1 MIFVQVSGGSASN
14 HMIYG
19 TDELVRQ
26 AARQEQDKR
35 GKYPV
40 GFMYGTEAATRVG
53 KHVPNTKSNN
63 ALMLEERT

>member
-1 MIFVQVSGGSASN
+1 
-14 HMIYG
+14 MIYG

-35 GKYPV
+35 GKDPV

-53 KHVPNTKSNN
+53 KHVPNTKPNN
-63 ALMLEERT
+63 VLMLEERT